1 MKIFWILLL
10 AAAVCAVPLAA
21 QLHEQPIP
29 PGLREAESPQNQ
41 IHFPSPEF
49 GPQAGITP
57 QKLTQ
62 EADKLN
68 GLTIEVKKE
77 IAMVNQGELP
87 RDLPKNL
94 KVIEK
99 LAHRLRSQL
108 KR

>member
-1 MKIFWILLL
+1 MKILWILILTL
-10 AAAVCAVPLAA
+10 AVCAFPLVA
-21 QLHEQPIP
+21 QRGEPIP
-29 PGLREAESPQNQ
+29 PGLREAESPKNQ
-41 IHFPSPEF
+41 IQFPPPEF